1 MYLSTYSQGFYD
13 VWFVL
18 EVLWRASGQEW
29 SFWPWHFWVWRNCN
43 FSPWRW
49 KVTLLPLQKNL
60 GDYYTFTRLYEIY
73 FISFHISK
81 AFTFKESKFTLF
93 HKKNKF
99 TSDLINYCHL
109 SIFCHITFSME
120 ILRSKHELCGFGYK
134 KWAKPLINVWC
145 LPLTKI
151 RNGQGQNPVTY
162 TFKFVSWKI
171 VNSYS
176 PWLQKCVYLYLE
188 IAIVYLSGKLENQ
201 PHSFWTVSG

>member
-1 MYLSTYSQGFYD
+1 MKSILFPFLIFLKPSPSK
-13 VWFVL
+13 
-18 EVLWRASGQEW
+18 RASL
-29 SFWPWHFWVWRNCN
+29 H
-43 FSPWRW
+43 
-49 KVTLLPLQKNL
+49 
-60 GDYYTFTRLYEIY
+60 YFTR
-73 FISFHISK
+73 K
-81 AFTFKESKFTLF
+81 
-93 HKKNKF
+93 KF

-120 ILRSKHELCGFGYK
+120 ILRNKHELCGFGYK

-176 PWLQKCVYLYLE
+176 PWLQKCISLRNSYS
-188 IAIVYLSGKLENQ
+188 LSLRKLKTNLTHFEQ
-201 PHSFWTVSG
+201 CQR